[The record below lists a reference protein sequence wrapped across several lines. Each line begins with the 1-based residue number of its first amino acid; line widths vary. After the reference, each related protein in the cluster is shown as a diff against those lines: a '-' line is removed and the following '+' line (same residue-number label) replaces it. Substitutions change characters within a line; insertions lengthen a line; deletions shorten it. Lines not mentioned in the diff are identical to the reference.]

1 MKPTIYST
9 CLSWKENTINCL
21 KIAQHLWNPPF
32 CFFLSRKHSCVCLS
46 LCLSVSSPSPCAGH
60 LLFAK
65 DIGLETRKKSELVK
79 RRWQLKIAYWS
90 EQQSQKPKMISFTLW
105 QRKATNPAHLR
116 RYDQKPLGFFT
127 WKTTQMINTWSMYDV
142 FFRSTNPLID

>member
-1 MKPTIYST
+1 MFVLKGEYYKLSKNSTASLKPYV
-9 CLSWKENTINCL
+9 L
-21 KIAQHLWNPPF
+21 
-32 CFFLSRKHSCVCLS
+32 FFLSRKHSCVCLS

-90 EQQSQKPKMISFTLW
+90 EQQSQKPKMISFTL
-105 QRKATNPAHLR
+105 
-116 RYDQKPLGFFT
+116 
-127 WKTTQMINTWSMYDV
+127 
-142 FFRSTNPLID
+142 